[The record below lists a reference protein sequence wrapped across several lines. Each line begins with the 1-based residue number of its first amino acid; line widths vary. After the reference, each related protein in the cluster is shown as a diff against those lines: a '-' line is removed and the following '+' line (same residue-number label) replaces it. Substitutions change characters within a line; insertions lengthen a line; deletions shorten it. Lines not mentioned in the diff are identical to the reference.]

1 MSQSKRGRPTK
12 NPNKVEVSNLIVEL
26 LSKKKNE
33 YNAEICYM
41 RVVDKDVK
49 KKMKPITVLAEE
61 GMLMPYWQ
69 TDKLDLILKV
79 KDKWIGSIE
88 PVEQGKVYNI
98 DAEFESFCI
107 EKENQEPVKGYYIKV
122 PQMRPFIEINDSD

>member
-1 MSQSKRGRPTK
+1 MSKHERGRPTK
-12 NPNKVEVSNLIVEL
+12 TINKVEVSNLIVEF

-41 RVVDKDVK
+41 KVVDKDVK

-69 TDKLDLILKV
+69 TDKQDTILKV

-88 PVEQGKVYNI
+88 PVEQGKVYSI

>member
-12 NPNKVEVSNLIVEL
+12 NPNKVEVSNLIVEF

-41 RVVDKDVK
+41 KVVDKDVK

-69 TDKLDLILKV
+69 TDKQDTILKV

-88 PVEQGKVYNI
+88 PVEHGKFY
-98 DAEFESFCI
+98 S
-107 EKENQEPVKGYYIKV
+107 
-122 PQMRPFIEINDSD
+122 RR

>member
-1 MSQSKRGRPTK
+1 MSQHKRGRPIK
-12 NPNKVEVSNLIVEL
+12 NINNVAVSNFIVEFF
-26 LSKKKNE
+26 SKKKNE
-33 YNAEICYM
+33 YNADICYM
-41 RVVDKDVK
+41 KVVDKDVK
-49 KKMKPITVLAEE
+49 NKMKPITVLAEE

-69 TDKLDLILKV
+69 TDKQDTILKV

-88 PVEQGKVYNI
+88 PVEQGKVYSI

-107 EKENQEPVKGYYIKV
+107 EKENQEPVKGYCIKV